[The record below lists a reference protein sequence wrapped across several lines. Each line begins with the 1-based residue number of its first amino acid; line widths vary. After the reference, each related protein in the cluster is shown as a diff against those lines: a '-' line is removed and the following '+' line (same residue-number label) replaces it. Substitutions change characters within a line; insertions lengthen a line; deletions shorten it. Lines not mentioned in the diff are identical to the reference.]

1 MDFTN
6 NVTNI
11 KGVKVFHTADVHLDS
26 PFSVSTPSE
35 AEQRRIQLRG
45 IFSSAVFFAKCEK
58 IDIFLIS
65 GDLFDAR
72 FVTKDTVD
80 AVIRDFSTYPQCKFF
95 ISPGNHDP
103 YNDASVYKNYV
114 FPENVHVFSGS
125 KECVKLADLNVCVYG
140 IGFTS
145 SEYISSPV
153 AGYGKLDRSMINI
166 LVCHGDTTSGS
177 KYGPITQNDIAVS
190 GFDYVAL
197 GHIHQKTEL
206 LKAGETYYSYPGCL
220 QGRGFDETGHKGAY
234 FGIVS
239 KEKTEMYWKQFSVK
253 RYEWIECDVSGVSN
267 KAEAL
272 ELIRPSLSEFS
283 SDTAL
288 RITLKGTVNGGF
300 VVSPMDF
307 GESNALPYR
316 IEIIDKT
323 QPALQISA
331 LEQENTVRGLFY
343 RLAMEKLNTSSKEEK
358 ETVNRAIKIGLAALE
373 GRDIPFDC

>member
-1 MDFTN
+1 MET
-6 NVTNI
+6 
-11 KGVKVFHTADVHLDS
+11 KSVKVFHMADVHLDS
-26 PFSVSTPSE
+26 PFSVSSPTE

-45 IFSSAVFFAKCEK
+45 AFSSAVFFAKCEK

-80 AVIRDFSTYPQCKFF
+80 AVMRDFSSYPQCKFF

-103 YNDASVYKNYV
+103 YNDISVYKNYI

-125 KECVKLADLNVCVYG
+125 RECVKISELGVCVYG
-140 IGFTS
+140 IGFTA

-153 AGYGKLDRSMINI
+153 AGYGRLDREMINI
-166 LVCHGDTTSGS
+166 LVCHGDMTSGS
-177 KYGPITQNDIAVS
+177 KYGPVTVNDIAAS
-190 GFDYVAL
+190 GFEYVAL

-206 LKAGETYYSYPGCL
+206 LKSGDTYYAYPGCL

-239 KEKTEMYWKQFSVK
+239 KEKTEMVWKQFSTK
-253 RYEWIECDVSGVSN
+253 RYEWIECDVSGATN
-267 KAEAL
+267 KSHAIEM
-272 ELIRPSLSEFS
+272 IRPKIAGFS

-288 RITLKGTVNGGF
+288 RITLKGTVEGAF
-300 VVSPMDF
+300 IISSADF

-323 QPALQISA
+323 ESAPKISQ
-331 LEQENTVRGLFY
+331 LEKENTVKGLFY
-343 RLAMEKLNTSSKEEK
+343 RLAVEKLEASDDGEK
-358 ETVNRAIKIGLAALE
+358 STVKDAIKIGLAALE
-373 GRDIPFDC
+373 GRDIPFDY

>member
-1 MDFTN
+1 MET
-6 NVTNI
+6 
-11 KGVKVFHTADVHLDS
+11 KGVKVFHMADVHLDS
-26 PFSVSTPSE
+26 PFSVLSPSE
-35 AEQRRIQLRG
+35 SEQKRIQLRG
-45 IFSSAVFFAKCEK
+45 AFSSAVFFAKCEK

-80 AVIRDFSTYPQCKFF
+80 SVMREFASFPQCKFF

-103 YNDASVYKNYV
+103 YNDTSVYKNYT

-125 KECVKLADLNVCVYG
+125 RECVRLPDLKACVYG

-145 SEYISSPV
+145 NEYISSPV
-153 AGYGKLDRSMINI
+153 AGYGKLDREMINI
-166 LVCHGDTTSGS
+166 LVCHGDMTSGS
-177 KYGPITQNDIAVS
+177 KYGPVTQNDIASS

-206 LKAGETYYSYPGCL
+206 LKAGETYYAYPGCL

-234 FGIVS
+234 YGIVS

-253 RYEWIECDVSGVSN
+253 RYEWIECDISKS
-267 KAEAL
+267 KTKSEAI
-272 ELIRPSLSEFS
+272 EKIRPYLSGFS

-288 RITLKGTVNGGF
+288 RITLKGTVEGAF
-300 VVSPMDF
+300 ILSPADF

-323 QPALQISA
+323 NTAPNISA
-331 LEQENTVRGLFY
+331 LEKENTVKGLFY
-343 RLAMEKLNTSSKEEK
+343 RLAMEKLSQCSTEEEK
-358 ETVNRAIKIGLAALE
+358 STVDNAVKIGLAALE
-373 GRDIPFDC
+373 GRDIPFDY